1 MNALLAARVVDSLT
15 GEKTKPSL
23 EILRNFPGLPHRLQA
38 VDEAGRFYNDS
49 KSTTPE
55 ATLLA
60 IEAFQPHTQRVH
72 LIAGGY
78 DKGVPLNRL
87 ARKATHL
94 AGLYTIGA
102 TGPTLADLA
111 GPSAIRCGDLE
122 GAVQAAL
129 PRMGADDILL
139 LSPGCASWD
148 QFPNYEARGEA
159 FLALIR
165 PLLQRG
171 SSETS

>member
-1 MNALLAARVVDSLT
+1 MYWKCNRAALDADPSYVELNADLNDVHPT
-15 GEKTKPSL
+15 EFF
-23 EILRNFPGLPHRLQA
+23 ELPKKL
-38 VDEAGRFYNDS
+38 S
-49 KSTTPE
+49 KRPN
-55 ATLLA
+55 
-60 IEAFQPHTQRVH
+60 I
-72 LIAGGY
+72 
-78 DKGVPLNRL
+78 RL